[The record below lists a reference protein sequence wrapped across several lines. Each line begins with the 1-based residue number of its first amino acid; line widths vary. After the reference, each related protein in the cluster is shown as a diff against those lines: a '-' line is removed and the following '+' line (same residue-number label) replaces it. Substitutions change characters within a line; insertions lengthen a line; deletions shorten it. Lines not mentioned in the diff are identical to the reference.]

1 MVYPFNS
8 LMERALQLEE
18 LRTTGKV
25 PNEFL
30 IGRPDR
36 LNIIKIIES
45 LLTHR
50 PEDRPTA
57 ADLLK
62 SGLIPL
68 KVEDEYIEMT
78 LKSCAARDSV
88 HHSRLLDIL
97 FAMPPEPTI
106 DFTFDYACG
115 SSRMDMQLHTTPSS
129 SSLLQPSSSG
139 PSRVPSLHF
148 HQLCQMRVFDTVST
162 IFRNHGAIVLSPPII
177 TPKSNISSN
186 KTNTAL
192 YLDPQGTVIKLPY
205 TLTVPFARYVAQQSA
220 WTWSGNNDHTRADD
234 DSHSAGGSATP
245 GAGSS
250 ESESDLH
257 FDLRRY
263 DISKVYRKNIIGG
276 RPKEMSEADFDIV
289 WANAYANTAAAIGT
303 AVAPASSSSSTAK
316 DARAAAREKLCCL
329 SAEVLKLT
337 YDVLQEFVPA
347 IGTSF
352 VIKVNHSDLFDAILD
367 VVLAQ
372 PPPAAAAASNGSS
385 KAAAATA
392 AALQAQREDTA
403 LLRRQLCKLAGSY
416 ALFQGSWTK
425 SPMRRQLIREKKLSP
440 RKIDL
445 LGSLFQIKSEPG
457 KPEAVFARVRDT
469 LFSSA
474 EARSVLSE
482 ARVVEQLD
490 FIRSLFGFL
499 RLLHVDAHIVFDIS
513 ICGKHDLYTGGL
525 VFQALVPNTNVDLT
539 VGGGGSAG
547 GGGDRGSGA
556 PLPCDDSPAHFS
568 GNFNNNSSFGGGGR
582 VESTTQ
588 NAFETIALGGQ
599 YDNLIAS
606 FMPPTASVP
615 LSAVGVNFAIE
626 KIVTA
631 VALAHMKSVGG
642 TAACRSSA
650 ACTQQQ
656 PHCASLVNI
665 SLTPCFFFFCCCHL
679 VPVQASEQ
687 SRAPAPG
694 EEISVRR
701 RLGPHPPLLV
711 AQRHG
716 EGAGDAGQR
725 PVGRRPLLPLPPP
738 APP

>member
-1 MVYPFNS
+1 MFVRLRFSCGIIFFEMVYPFNS

-50 PEDRPTA
+50 PEERPTA
-57 ADLLK
+57 QDLLK

-115 SSRMDMQLHTTPSS
+115 SSRDMHMSGSLS
-129 SSLLQPSSSG
+129 SSLQLQSAPSAKT
-139 PSRVPSLHF
+139 PSLHF
-148 HQLCQMRVFDTVST
+148 HQLCQMRVFDTVAT

-177 TPKSNISSN
+177 TPKSNISAN

-220 WTWSGNNDHTRADD
+220 WSWSGNSVSNADD
-234 DSHSAGGSATP
+234 DAHSGGGGGGGLSTP
-245 GAGSS
+245 GGDPGDS
-250 ESESDLH
+250 EADLH

-276 RPKEMSEADFDIV
+276 RPKEMAEADFDIV
-289 WANAYANTAAAIGT
+289 WANAYANTAAAIGS
-303 AVAPASSSSSTAK
+303 AVPPATSSAK

-352 VIKVNHSDLFDAILD
+352 VIKVNHSDLFDAVLD
-367 VVLAQ
+367 VVLAR
-372 PPPAAAAASNGSS
+372 PAPAAAAASNGSA

-416 ALFQGSWTK
+416 ALFQGSWNK
-425 SPMRRQLIREKKLSP
+425 SPMRRQLLREKKLSP

-457 KPEAVFARVRDT
+457 KPESVFARIRDT
-469 LFSSA
+469 LFSSPD
-474 EARSVLSE
+474 ARSVLSE
-482 ARVVEQLD
+482 SRVIEQLD
-490 FIRSLFGFL
+490 FVRSVFGFL
-499 RLLHVDAHIVFDIS
+499 RLLHIDAHIVFDIS

-525 VFQALVPNTNVDLT
+525 VFQALVPNSNVDLS
-539 VGGGGSAG
+539 VGGSGGGAGG
-547 GGGDRGSGA
+547 GGGDRASGVA
-556 PLPCDDSPAHFS
+556 LPCDDSPAHFS
-568 GNFNNNSSFGGGGR
+568 GNFGNIGGGGR
-582 VESTTQ
+582 IESSTQ
-588 NAFETIALGGQ
+588 NAYETIALGGQ

-631 VALAHMKSVGG
+631 VTLAHMKSVSGQISAVQRDAVYTRQNRASRG
-642 TAACRSSA
+642 TVGLGPTPHLRSSVPFLSVPS
-650 ACTQQQ
+650 CFS
-656 PHCASLVNI
+656 PSL
-665 SLTPCFFFFCCCHL
+665 
-679 VPVQASEQ
+679 
-687 SRAPAPG
+687 
-694 EEISVRR
+694 
-701 RLGPHPPLLV
+701 
-711 AQRHG
+711 
-716 EGAGDAGQR
+716 
-725 PVGRRPLLPLPPP
+725 
-738 APP
+738 